1 MQQGHVFMST
11 SLEGRVSDSE
21 LFIGDDHGS
30 VLIKSRSLDQS
41 FTSSFQQFSLSS
53 AGLLSITGSD
63 HGNIPQWLFECL
75 GDAIEVSVFMQKSKV
90 SRKVKVLD
98 IQVDAVESTWSVL
111 GEVFITEA
119 KNETV

>member
-1 MQQGHVFMST
+1 MST

-63 HGNIPQWLFECL
+63 HGNIPQWLFDCL

-98 IQVDAVESTWSVL
+98 IQVDAIESTWSVL

>member
-21 LFIGDDHGS
+21 LFIGDDHDS
-30 VLIKSRSLDQS
+30 VLI
-41 FTSSFQQFSLSS
+41 
-53 AGLLSITGSD
+53 GLFSITGSD
-63 HGNIPQWLFECL
+63 HGNMPQWLFNCL
-75 GDAIEVSVFMQKSKV
+75 GDAIEVSVFMQKSKF

-98 IQVDAVESTWSVL
+98 IQVDAIESTWSVL